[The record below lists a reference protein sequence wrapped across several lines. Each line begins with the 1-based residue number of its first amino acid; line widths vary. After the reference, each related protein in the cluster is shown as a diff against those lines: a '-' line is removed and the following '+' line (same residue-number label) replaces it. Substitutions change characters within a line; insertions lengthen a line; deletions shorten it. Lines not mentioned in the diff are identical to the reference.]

1 MRVDKQTAKTLNQ
14 RLLQNLKARTTD
26 QASYELQMPADAFFC
41 EQRFAL
47 EREKLFL
54 QVPQPVAFSAEIPE
68 PGSYF
73 TLDVLDIPIV
83 LTRSES
89 GQLNAFLNACSHRGA
104 KVADGHGQKSRMVC
118 RFHGWAYS
126 LEGQL
131 TGRPGEEYFS
141 NSKHDCALTRLPVS
155 EKYGIV
161 VVGIDPI
168 CTQASVDNALK
179 EVGEEL
185 GNFQFEQYQAIDRR
199 HYTVNANWKLVT
211 DLSLESYHFN
221 TLHRDSVA
229 SMLASNAIVD
239 TYEKHSR
246 WAFPLKSIA
255 RLAKLS
261 ETEWPDAIEGSC
273 TYTLYPGVMIIVNAS
288 GAQMIRAEPG
298 SVPGE
303 SRVIYSGICGL
314 TCTMEDAVQ
323 AYGFG
328 GDVFEKEDLPMAEEC
343 QRGLESSKRDLLLGK
358 NEPLLQFWHRLWN
371 DALR

>member
-1 MRVDKQTAKTLNQ
+1 MNKKTAISLNK
-14 RLLQNLKARTTD
+14 RLLHHVKARTTD

-54 QVPQPVAFSAEIPE
+54 QVSQPVAFSAEIPE

-73 TLDVLDIPIV
+73 ALDVLNVPIV
-83 LTRSES
+83 LTRTES
-89 GQLNAFLNACSHRGA
+89 GQLNAFLNTCSHRGA
-104 KVADGHGQKSRMVC
+104 KVADGHGQKTRMVC
-118 RFHGWAYS
+118 PFHGWTYS
-126 LEGQL
+126 LEGEL

-141 NSKHDCALTRLPVS
+141 SSKQTSGLSRLPVS

-161 VVGIDPI
+161 VVGIGSA
-168 CTQASVDNALK
+168 CTQASVDNAL
-179 EVGEEL
+179 EGVGEEL
-185 GNFQFEQYQAIDRR
+185 GNFQFEHYKAIDRR
-199 HYTVNANWKLVT
+199 QFFVDANWKLVT

-229 SMLASNAIVD
+229 SVLASNAVVD
-239 TYEKHSR
+239 TFEKHSR
-246 WAFPLKSIA
+246 WAFPLKSIS
-255 RLAKLS
+255 RLAELKES
-261 ETEWPDAIEGSC
+261 EWPEAIEGSC
-273 TYTLYPGVMIIVNAS
+273 TYTLYPGVMVIVNGS

-303 SRVIYSGICGL
+303 SRVVYSGICAP
-314 TCTMEDAVQ
+314 TCAMEDAVQ

-328 GDVFEKEDLPMAEEC
+328 GDVFEKEDLPMAEQC
-343 QRGLESSKRDLLLGK
+343 QRGLESGKRDLLLGK